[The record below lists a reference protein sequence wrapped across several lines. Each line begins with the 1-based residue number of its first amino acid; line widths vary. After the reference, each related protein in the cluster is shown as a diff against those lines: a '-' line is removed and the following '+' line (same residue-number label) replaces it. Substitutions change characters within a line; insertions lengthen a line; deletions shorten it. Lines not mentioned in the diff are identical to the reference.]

1 MGRTVPSFRMLLE
14 GIIMELSVFRRALRG
29 EDRNAFDS
37 LMNKARQHASSCTVA
52 PLLDP
57 MEAIFLSI
65 LVEQQK
71 EISSLREALSN
82 DGRTVISNAS
92 KEHCRRRLQSN
103 PESRLK
109 KNVPFLIVY
118 PRKSKKK
125 RVKIGLSSGNNL
137 LRNIIQKYM
146 VVS

>member
-14 GIIMELSVFRRALRG
+14 GIIMELSVFRRALRA

-57 MEAIFLSI
+57 MEAVFLSI

-71 EISSLREALSN
+71 EISSLREALSKEGN
-82 DGRTVISNAS
+82 SIISDN
-92 KEHCRRRLQSN
+92 SN
-103 PESRLK
+103 
-109 KNVPFLIVY
+109 
-118 PRKSKKK
+118 
-125 RVKIGLSSGNNL
+125 
-137 LRNIIQKYM
+137 
-146 VVS
+146 